1 MAPEDQD
8 DLRKTI
14 ERLRRQRS
22 ELFRNGS
29 RFGITWAKDVATLS
43 ELRRL
48 WQARSDQGTA
58 WEEFFTGYGWRTIV
72 LIILGLLEVLGEDA
86 EDDQFEAE
94 NEKVRAFWRDAITID
109 PRSEEVKSADF
120 VQGFTEG
127 AIEVF
132 ERVKA
137 EL

>member
-1 MAPEDQD
+1 MADDQG

-29 RFGITWAKDVATLS
+29 SFGTTWAKDVASLS

-48 WQARSDQGTA
+48 WQARSDQGAA
-58 WEEFFTGYGWRTIV
+58 WEGFFADYGWRTIV
-72 LIILGLLEVLGEDA
+72 VIILGLQSVLREESDGGHFEVEN
-86 EDDQFEAE
+86 DQVKE
-94 NEKVRAFWRDAITID
+94 FWRDAVKID
-109 PRSEEVKSADF
+109 PNSDEVENADF
-120 VQGFTEG
+120 VQGFAEG

-132 ERVKA
+132 ERVKG